1 MWTILH
7 IKPRKDGAVYEDEG
21 DSYNYEHGVYS
32 TIAFHWNDKT
42 RTLTIGARQGQYPG
56 MLTAR
61 QFTVI
66 LPNGTSKVIDYKGK
80 EMPLAF

>member
-1 MWTILH
+1 MGSGSL
-7 IKPRKDGAVYEDEG
+7 DAMGNMAAG
-21 DSYNYEHGVYS
+21 
-32 TIAFHWNDKT
+32 
-42 RTLTIGARQGQYPG
+42 IGARQGQYPG